1 MDCIDGGLDQ
11 FGLTVKMVIY
21 HRLQT
26 THDLQKKDVP
36 RKPEIF
42 SNAVREIF
50 GIGSAVIE
58 EKIVSSIVDGL
69 HPKNVKKTDSLIHA
83 ITEARRELMHGR
95 I

>member
-1 MDCIDGGLDQ
+1 M
-11 FGLTVKMVIY
+11 KSVIY

-26 THDLQKKDVP
+26 AHSLQRKEVP
-36 RKPEIF
+36 RKPDIF

-58 EKIVSSIVDGL
+58 ERIVSSIVDGL
-69 HPKNVKKTDSLIHA
+69 HPKNVKKSDSLVHA
-83 ITEARRELMHGR
+83 ITEARRELIHER